1 MAQPTFTICLYPQKV
16 KQKKMQF
23 FYKSMLRKKMA
34 FFDYKIMFAGHTFI
48 VMDISANLSKTSKGK
63 GLITSQNCVNLMN

>member
-1 MAQPTFTICLYPQKV
+1 MFISPESKTEKNAIFLQEHA
-16 KQKKMQF
+16 KK
-23 FYKSMLRKKMA
+23 KKMA

-63 GLITSQNCVNLMN
+63 GLITSPNCVNLMN